1 MKFILPAMMSLL
13 LLAGAA
19 AAEDVFVTY
28 KDGQPVYTDR
38 PISPESRP
46 VNLRA
51 SPDNPDA
58 VAAEQASAEEWEE
71 TRRRRAAD
79 EALVAGLSEEEAAER
94 IARCEQARQR
104 AETYNTAQ
112 RLYED
117 LPDGGR
123 RYLSDEELTQAR
135 DESRQDIVRYCSP
148 R

>member
-46 VNLRA
+46 VNLRT